1 MTKGAFEN
9 LELPD
14 DFEPMG
20 IFMEGKKDKDGS
32 ALVSSTDILE
42 GKAAAGS
49 GNDDDDDDD
58 DLSDDEKDQ
67 RAKDKKLEDMLN
79 QDENAADDDDD
90 NLDDDNNDGKNP
102 KAPVNKAGNQGDNP
116 LQVYYKMMVEE
127 GLWEEDEEFDG
138 SEEKFLEVKEK
149 NIERLRDEDINAY
162 IDQAFVKN
170 PDGKQ
175 YGKALIAHLASGGKL
190 RDFIDIN
197 RGADVTEAELD
208 SEDEGVAET
217 AAENLATSYLQL
229 SGWDAE
235 DIRDFIKGKKEKGN
249 LIDYAKE
256 HMKPYQKQVA
266 KANEDRVNQQKQ
278 DDLDRKKYAVQY
290 TTKVNE
296 IISSSDKVGII
307 DLPKTPKEKKALLNY
322 MLTPIE
328 LQDGRQMPQFTA
340 DYIQLSKD
348 PEFNVFLA
356 SALQNWKNANPKKTT
371 NKTSATDQVKRLLG
385 QTDDTG
391 NNGQRGPKAQQ
402 PKKSTQKNWSF

>member
-9 LELPD
+9 MELPD

-32 ALVSSTDILE
+32 ALVSSTDIIQ
-42 GKAAAGS
+42 GKAAAGT
-49 GNDDDDDDD
+49 DDDDDDD
-58 DLSDDEKDQ
+58 DLSDDEKEQ
-67 RAKDKKLEDMLN
+67 RAKDQKLEDMLN
-79 QDENAADDDDD
+79 IGDDNSDDNDDDSGNGDDDDD
-90 NLDDDNNDGKNP
+90 DKDDKKQP
-102 KAPVNKAGNQGDNP
+102 NKAAGKGDNP
-116 LQVYYKMMVEE
+116 LQLYYKMMVEE
-127 GLWEEDEEFDG
+127 GLWEEEQDFDG
-138 SEEKFLEVKEK
+138 SEEKFLEIKEK
-149 NIERLRDEDINAY
+149 NIERLREEDINDY
-162 IDQAFVKN
+162 LDQAFAKN

-175 YGKALIAHLASGGKL
+175 YGKTLIAHLASGGKL

-197 RGADVTEAELD
+197 RGADVTEADLD
-208 SEDEGVAET
+208 NEDDGVAEA
-217 AAENLATSYLQL
+217 AAENLATSYLQM

-235 DIRDFIKGKKEKGN
+235 DIRDFIKAKKEKGG

-266 KANEDRVNQQKQ
+266 KANEDQVNRQKQ
-278 DDLDRKKYAVQY
+278 EALDRKKYAIQY

-296 IISSSDKVGII
+296 IITSSDKVGTVE
-307 DLPKTPKEKKALLNY
+307 LPKTPKEKKALLSY

-328 LQDGRQMPQFTA
+328 LEDGRQMPKFTA

-356 SALQNWKNANPKKTT
+356 SALQNWKVANPKKTT
-371 NKTSATDQVKRLLG
+371 NKSSATDQVKRLLG
-385 QTDDTG
+385 HIDDTG